1 MNRMPMSGKPRL
13 LFFENNPAYFLSHR
27 LPLARAA
34 QGLGFDV
41 QVASMPGKSTHA
53 IEAAGFA
60 VHSVRMHRSRMNPLA
75 EWLTLLRIRRLYREL
90 HPDLV
95 YQVTVK
101 PVIYGTLAA
110 RSTKL
115 PHVVSVVSGLGYA
128 ATRPGIKG
136 WILRHVLFR
145 LYRLALR
152 HPSQKVI
159 FHNRDDR
166 DLFVSKRMVKSADT
180 EVVPGSGVDME
191 YFSPQAEPEGIPR
204 ILFPSRVLR
213 DKGAVEF
220 SGAAASLRA
229 AGVQAQFVIAGG
241 TDPGNPSALS
251 EAQIRRWTAEGIIE
265 WLGHTRDMHA
275 LYAQVHIVCLPSYRE
290 GLPKA
295 LIEAAACGRPVVTT
309 DVPGCRE
316 VLVDGETGLL
326 VPVRDTAALA
336 AALKRLIEDPDLRL
350 RMGNAGR
357 RYVATHFSSAQVIA
371 QTTAI
376 FTALRPLPAGS
387 AAQRIQP

>member
-1 MNRMPMSGKPRL
+1 MNPRPRL

-34 QGLGFDV
+34 ERLGFEV
-41 QVASMPGKSTHA
+41 QVATMPGKSTRD
-53 IEAAGFA
+53 IESAGFA
-60 VHSVRMHRSRMNPLA
+60 VHTVRMHRSSMNPLA
-75 EWLTLLRIRRLYREL
+75 ELLTLARIRRLYRKSR
-90 HPDLV
+90 PDLV
-95 YQVTVK
+95 YQVTSK

-110 RSTKL
+110 RSVKV
-115 PHVVSVVSGLGYA
+115 PHVISVVSGLGYA

-136 WILRHVLFR
+136 WILRHMFFW
-145 LYRLALR
+145 LYRFSLR
-152 HPSQKVI
+152 HPSQKII

-166 DLFVSKRMVKSADT
+166 DLFVSERIVKSADT

-191 YFSPQAEPEGIPR
+191 YFSPQAEPAGVPK

-213 DKGAVEF
+213 DKGVVEF
-220 SGAAASLRA
+220 VGAASSLRA

-251 EAQIRRWTAEGIIE
+251 EAQVQAWVTEGVVE
-265 WLGHTRDMHA
+265 WLGHTRDMRA

-309 DVPGCRE
+309 DVSGCRE
-316 VLVDGETGLL
+316 VLIAGETGLR
-326 VPVRDTAALA
+326 VPARDTAALA
-336 AALKRLIEDPDLRL
+336 AALRRLIESRDLRR
-350 RMGNAGR
+350 RMGEAAR
-357 RYVATHFSSAQVIA
+357 RFVVTRFSTGHVIA
-371 QTTAI
+371 QTAAI
-376 FTALRPLPAGS
+376 FTALLPLPAES
-387 AAQRIQP
+387 AARDTKP

>member
-1 MNRMPMSGKPRL
+1 MNPKPRL

-34 QGLGFDV
+34 QGLGFEV
-41 QVASMPGKSTHA
+41 QVATMPGKSARA
-53 IEAAGFA
+53 IESAGFA
-60 VHSVRMHRSRMNPLA
+60 LHTLRMHRSSMNPLA
-75 EWLTLLRIRRLYREL
+75 ELLTLARIRRLYRKL
-90 HPDLV
+90 RPDLV
-95 YQVTVK
+95 YQVTAK

-110 RSTKL
+110 RSTKV
-115 PHVVSVVSGLGYA
+115 PHLVSVVSGLGYA

-136 WILRHVLFR
+136 WILRHVVFR
-145 LYRLALR
+145 LYRCSLR
-152 HPSQKVI
+152 HPSQKVV

-166 DLFVSKRMVKSADT
+166 DLFVSKRIVKLADT
-180 EVVPGSGVDME
+180 AVVPGSGVAME
-191 YFSPQAEPEGIPR
+191 YFSPQAEPQGLPR

-220 SGAAASLRA
+220 VAAAVSLRA

-251 EAQIRRWTAEGIIE
+251 EEQVQRWADEGIIE
-265 WLGHTRDMHA
+265 WLGHTRDMRA

-316 VLVDGETGLL
+316 VLIDGETGLR
-326 VPVRDTAALA
+326 VPARDTAALA
-336 AALKRLIEDPDLRL
+336 AALQRLIEDPELRL
-350 RMGNAGR
+350 RMGSAGR
-357 RYVATHFSSAQVIA
+357 RYVATRFSTAQVIA

-376 FTALRPLPAGS
+376 FTALLPLPAGS
-387 AAQRIQP
+387 PAHSAKP

>member
-1 MNRMPMSGKPRL
+1 MSGKPRL

-27 LPLARAA
+27 LTLARTA
-34 QGLGFDV
+34 QRLGFEV
-41 QVASMPGKSTHA
+41 QVATMPGQSTRA

-60 VHSVRMHRSRMNPLA
+60 VHTVRMHRSSMNPLA
-75 EWLTLLRIRRLYREL
+75 EWLTLVRIRRLYRKL
-90 HPDLV
+90 RPDLV
-95 YQVTVK
+95 YQVTAK

-110 RSTKL
+110 RRVKV
-115 PHVVSVVSGLGYA
+115 PHLVSVVSGLGYA

-136 WILRHVLFR
+136 RILRYMLFR
-145 LYRLALR
+145 LYRFSLR

-166 DLFVSKRMVKSADT
+166 DLFVSKHIVKPADT
-180 EVVPGSGVDME
+180 EVVPGSGVAME
-191 YFSPQAEPEGIPR
+191 YFSPQAEPPGIPKV
-204 ILFPSRVLR
+204 LFPSRVLR

-220 SGAAASLRA
+220 VGAAASLRA
-229 AGVQAQFVIAGG
+229 AGVQAQFLVAGG

-265 WLGHTRDMHA
+265 WLGHTRDMRA

-316 VLVDGETGLL
+316 VLIDGETGLL
-326 VPVRDTAALA
+326 VPARDTAALV
-336 AALKRLIEDPDLRL
+336 AALKRLIEDPGLRL

-357 RYVATHFSSAQVIA
+357 RYVATRFSTAQVIA
-371 QTTAI
+371 QSTAI
-376 FTALRPLPAGS
+376 FTALLPLPAGPAAHS
-387 AAQRIQP
+387 AQA

>member
-1 MNRMPMSGKPRL
+1 MNPKPRL

-34 QGLGFDV
+34 QGLGFEV
-41 QVASMPGKSTHA
+41 QVASMPGKSTRE
-53 IEAAGFA
+53 IESAGFA
-60 VHSVRMHRSRMNPLA
+60 VHTVRMHRSRMNPFA
-75 EWLTLLRIRRLYREL
+75 ELLTLLRIRRLYRKL
-90 HPDLV
+90 RPDLV
-95 YQVTVK
+95 YQVTAK
-101 PVIYGTLAA
+101 PVIYGMLAA
-110 RSTKL
+110 RSTQV
-115 PHVVSVVSGLGYA
+115 PHVVSVVSGLGHA

-136 WILRHVLFR
+136 WILRHMLFW
-145 LYRLALR
+145 LYRFALR

-166 DLFVSKRMVKSADT
+166 DLFVSKRMVKPADAA
-180 EVVPGSGVDME
+180 VVPGSGVDME

-220 SGAAASLRA
+220 AGAAASLRA

-251 EAQIRRWTAEGIIE
+251 EAQLRRWVAEGIIE
-265 WLGHTRDMHA
+265 WLGHARDMRA

-316 VLVDGETGLL
+316 VLIDGETGLR
-326 VPVRDTAALA
+326 VPARDTAALA
-336 AALKRLIEDPDLRL
+336 AALKRLIEDRDLRR

-357 RYVATHFSSAQVIA
+357 RYVAARFSTAQVIA
-371 QTTAI
+371 QTSAI
-376 FTALRPLPAGS
+376 FTALLPLPSGS
-387 AAQRIQP
+387 AAHSANP